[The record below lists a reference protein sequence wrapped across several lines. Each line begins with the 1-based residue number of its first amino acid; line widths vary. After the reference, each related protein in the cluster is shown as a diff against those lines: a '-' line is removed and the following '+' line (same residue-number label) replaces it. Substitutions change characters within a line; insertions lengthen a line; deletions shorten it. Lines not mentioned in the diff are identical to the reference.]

1 MVVRRVRRSFGI
13 AAVLLSIGWGTL
25 AGAQR
30 PPGQSMSVG
39 RSPGRDD
46 PAMKE
51 IGPALELRLA
61 NGVNVIIAHAKDL
74 SLTAEQLARVATIKR
89 RLDSLNTPLM
99 RELDSLERAHRE
111 QERAALPRSRGDLPT
126 PSDPAIDRTLEGL
139 RTNMH
144 NAELDAY
151 DVLSGTQMQQAL
163 QMVKEARTNAALT
176 VGRDKSPP

>member
-1 MVVRRVRRSFGI
+1 MVVRRVRRSFGS

-89 RLDSLNTPLM
+89 RLDSL
-99 RELDSLERAHRE
+99 ERAHRE
-111 QERAALPRSRGDLPT
+111 HDRAALPRSRGDLPT
-126 PSDPAIDRTLEGL
+126 PSDPAIDRTLEEL

>member
-1 MVVRRVRRSFGI
+1 MKRVFFTVGTALFIMSS
-13 AAVLLSIGWGTL
+13 AV
-25 AGAQR
+25 AGAQL
-30 PPGQSMSVG
+30 PGGSRMGVG

-61 NGVNVIIAHAKDL
+61 NGVNIIIAHAKEL
-74 SLTAEQLARVATIKR
+74 SLTSDQLARVVVIKR

-99 RELDSLERAHRE
+99 RELDSLERAKRDRG
-111 QERAALPRSRGDLPT
+111 QPVRSPGDLPE
-126 PSDPAIDRTLEGL
+126 PDDPGIDHTLESL

-144 NAELDAY
+144 TAEEDAY
-151 DVLSGTQMQQAL
+151 EVLSGSQLQKAL

-176 VGRDKSPP
+176 VGRDKPPR